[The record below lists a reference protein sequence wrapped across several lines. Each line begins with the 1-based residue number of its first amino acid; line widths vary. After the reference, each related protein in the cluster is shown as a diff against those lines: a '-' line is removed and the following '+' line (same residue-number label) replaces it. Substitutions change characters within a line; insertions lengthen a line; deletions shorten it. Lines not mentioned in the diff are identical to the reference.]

1 MEAKQNY
8 CITQQLC
15 ESRDLKRR
23 LYPIITAAL
32 FTAQSENNPDVH
44 QWTNGLIHSASPH
57 DGILCSLIKS
67 EVCIY
72 AAMRTNLEHKLTKE
86 ARHKGHMS
94 YDFIYMRYSE

>member
-44 QWTNGLIHSASPH
+44 QW
-57 DGILCSLIKS
+57 SLIKS